1 MADALPQPTPH
12 RGTAARTLSDTQ
24 LLRRFAA
31 DRDEQA
37 FTLLVERHGPL
48 VLSVCRRVLGMAP
61 DAEDAFQ
68 ATFLVLARRAGRLR
82 DPELLGNWLYG
93 VASRI
98 ARKARTALNRRRA
111 REKHIHVLA
120 VAPAPPP
127 GLDDDARSVLAEE
140 VRRLPSTHRAAV
152 GLCYLEG
159 KTNAEAARLLRWPI
173 GTVKGRLA
181 RARQI
186 LRERLT
192 LRGFGAFVILLT
204 ALLAGA

>member
-1 MADALPQPTPH
+1 MAESLPHTTPH
-12 RGTAARTLSDTQ
+12 RGAAASTLSDSQ

-31 DRDEQA
+31 GRDGQA
-37 FTLLVERHGPL
+37 FTVLVERHGPL
-48 VLSVCRRVLGMAP
+48 VLSVCRRVLANEAE
-61 DAEDAFQ
+61 AEDAFQ

-82 DPELLGNWLYG
+82 NPDLLGNWLYG

-98 ARKARTALNRRRA
+98 ARKARTALNRRSAHEKQTRA
-111 REKHIHVLA
+111 LA
-120 VAPAPPP
+120 VSPAASPCE
-127 GLDDDARSVLAEE
+127 DDDARRVLAEE
-140 VRRLPSTHRAAV
+140 LRRLPRTHRAAV

-181 RARQI
+181 RARAM
-186 LRERLT
+186 LRDRLA
-192 LRGFGAFVILLT
+192 LRGFGAFAILLT